1 MRLRTGFLFLETGSA
16 DLEPS
21 KNTAT
26 FGLHLRETK
35 EDSEKW
41 NGEEERPV
49 RSIFRILSQSSMNRR
64 L

>member
-26 FGLHLRETK
+26 FGLHLRGTMENRAYLWGK
-35 EDSEKW
+35 
-41 NGEEERPV
+41 EEEKIARG
-49 RSIFRILSQSSMNRR
+49 
-64 L
+64 